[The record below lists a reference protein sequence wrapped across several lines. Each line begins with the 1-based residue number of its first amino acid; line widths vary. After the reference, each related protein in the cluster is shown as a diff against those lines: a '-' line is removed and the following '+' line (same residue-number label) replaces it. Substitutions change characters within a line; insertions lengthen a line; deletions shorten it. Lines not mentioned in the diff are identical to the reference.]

1 MLFTKYE
8 KNPILEPKPGSKW
21 EGHAVCNPGAIVHK
35 GKVYML
41 YRASGETDIYRI
53 YFGLA
58 VSDDG
63 YNFRRVSDQP
73 NYTGIHG
80 FDNGCVEDP
89 RITKMADGYYYVTYA
104 CRMTP
109 YTAFVLGNHAEFPE
123 GSPKSMTENLT
134 RTGLMRTKDFK
145 TYENLGAITPDD
157 VDDRDVVMFPEKI
170 KGKYVMFRR
179 PAHWVGKE
187 YGTEKPGIWIT
198 FSKDMKHWSGDRLL
212 AKPEFPWQCCKIG
225 ASTPP
230 IKTKHGWVVMYHGVD
245 EKRVYRQGL
254 MLLDL
259 NDPTKIISRPP
270 DFVLEPTASFEIT
283 GVEHDVVFAVGNIVK
298 DGKFFV
304 YYGGADKV
312 ICTATADMQEVLDY
326 LLKHKVKA
334 PKAPATKKSS
344 PRKAKKRK
352 K

>member
-1 MLFTKYE
+1 MLFKKYE

-21 EGHAVCNPGAIVHK
+21 EGHAVCNPGAIHDN
-35 GKVYML
+35 GKVFML

-58 VSDDG
+58 VSEDG
-63 YNFRRVSDQP
+63 YNFKRVSEQP
-73 NYTGIHG
+73 NYTGVHG

-89 RITKMADGYYYVTYA
+89 RIVKMDDGYFYVTYA

-109 YTAFVLGNHAEFPE
+109 YTAFVTGNRAEFPE

-145 TYENLGAITPDD
+145 TYENLGAVTPDD

-170 KGKYVMFRR
+170 NGKYVMFRR
-179 PAHWVGKE
+179 PAHWVGPK
-187 YGTEKPGIWIT
+187 YGTEKPGIWMA
-198 FSKDMKHWSGDRLL
+198 FSDDMKTWKDDLLL
-212 AKPEFPWQCCKIG
+212 AKPEAVSPWQCCKIG

-230 IKTKHGWVVMYHGVD
+230 IKTKHGWMVMYHGVD
-245 EKRVYRQGL
+245 DKRVYRQGL

-259 NDPTKIISRPP
+259 NDPTKILSRPE
-270 DFVLEPTASFEIT
+270 DFVLEPTETFEIT
-283 GVEHDVVFAVGNIVK
+283 GVEHDVVFAVGNVVSG
-298 DGKFFV
+298 DTLFV

-312 ICTATADMQEVLDY
+312 ICVATAKMSEVEDY
-326 LLKHKVKA
+326 LLKHKK
-334 PKAPATKKSS
+334 
-344 PRKAKKRK
+344 
-352 K
+352 